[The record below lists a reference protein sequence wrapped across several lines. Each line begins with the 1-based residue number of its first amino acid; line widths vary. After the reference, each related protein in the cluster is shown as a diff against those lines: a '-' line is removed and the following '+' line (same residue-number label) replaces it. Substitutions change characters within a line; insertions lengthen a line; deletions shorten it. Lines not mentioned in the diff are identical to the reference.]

1 MKAPVRIRKLETEEY
16 NALKKW
22 AASRRMAAGRVKRA
36 QIILLS
42 NQGYIASEIAQSLD
56 LNEKTVRVWISRFN
70 RAGLAGLEEK
80 VRNGRPPV
88 YSTEEVS
95 TVLALAQTPP
105 RSLGLPFHFWT
116 LDRLVTYLNEEK
128 HIGIKRS
135 RLSEIFQHE
144 GLRWKHEEGWIGE
157 RVDPDFAKKR
167 GPLSGSIL
175 THPPTV
181 SFHSVVVCVDEMEPK
196 APTRSPSPRWHP

>member
-1 MKAPVRIRKLETEEY
+1 MKAPVRIRKLEVEEY

-95 TVLALAQTPP
+95 TVLALAQTLPQ
-105 RSLGLPFHFWT
+105 SLDLPFHFWT
-116 LDRLVTYLNEEK
+116 LDRLVAYLNEKK

-135 RLSEIFQHE
+135 RLSEIFLRE

-157 RVDPDFAKKR
+157 RVDPDFAQKR
-167 GPLSGSIL
+167 GPSSDSMSPLQ
-175 THPPTV
+175 PTV
-181 SFHSVVVCVDEMEPK
+181 SSS
-196 APTRSPSPRWHP
+196 A